1 MTGGLHP
8 SRPAWKV
15 RPTRSVR
22 ILTILGL
29 AVAIGMLGLGAG
41 VLFDARQDAWRQAV
55 LSAENL
61 TLALEREIARS
72 VSVYDLSL
80 QGAIDA
86 WSTPGINEV
95 TPELR
100 HAALFDRA
108 ASAEYLGSL
117 LVLDRDGSIVAD
129 STAVVPHRM
138 TLADRDYFQVHRD
151 HAGSGMFLSRP
162 FRSRLRGGSPSISI
176 SRRLQD
182 REGRFDGIVV
192 GTIKLAYFQDI
203 LDRLNLASG
212 STALLE
218 RTDGRLV
225 VRRPS
230 SPTDLDRDLGDTP
243 LMKQFAQQPAGGY
256 QTRSRID
263 GVDRWVTY
271 RQVGTLPLVL
281 AISTSMDAIYAPW
294 WQKAISIGSI
304 LLVLSGTTVV
314 LILLFRREIVR
325 RLQAEGALV
334 DAASKLSIIAAT
346 DGLTG
351 LSNRR
356 AFEAELQVEWKRAAR
371 AEMPLALLMLDA
383 DFFKAFNDRYG
394 HVEGDQV
401 LRQIATSIERAIR
414 RPGDVG
420 ARYGGEEFVALLPE
434 TELAGAM
441 LIAQRICTAVAAL
454 RIQHEGSPSG
464 HVSVSI
470 GVAVARPWSGDPATS
485 LVREADQAL
494 YIAKRDGRGRVAAL
508 DTTAPGPLPTPFAAG

>member
-15 RPTRSVR
+15 RPARSVR
-22 ILTILGL
+22 VLTILGL

-41 VLFDARQDAWRQAV
+41 VLFDARQDAWKQAI

-86 WSTPGINEV
+86 WSTPGIDQV

-100 HAALFDRA
+100 HSAIFDRA

-117 LVLDRDGSIVAD
+117 LVLDREGSIVAD
-129 STAVVPHRM
+129 STAVEPHR
-138 TLADRDYFQVHRD
+138 LNFADRDYFQVHRD
-151 HAGSGMFLSRP
+151 HAVTGMFLSRP

-182 REGRFDGIVV
+182 RDGQFDGIVV
-192 GTIKLAYFQDI
+192 GTIKLAYFQDM
-203 LDRLNLASG
+203 LDRLGLASG

-230 SPTDLDRDLGDTP
+230 SPTDLDRDLSNTP
-243 LMKQFAQQPAGGY
+243 LMRRFALEPAGGY
-256 QTRSRID
+256 RTQSAID

-281 AISTSMDAIYAPW
+281 AISTSMEAIYAPW

-314 LILLFRREIVR
+314 LILLFRREILR
-325 RLQAEGALV
+325 RLQAEHALLE
-334 DAASKLSIIAAT
+334 AASKLKIIAAT

-351 LSNRR
+351 LANRR
-356 AFEAELQVEWKRAAR
+356 SFEAELQVEWKRAAR

-383 DFFKAFNDRYG
+383 DWFKAFNDRYG

-401 LRQIATSIERAIR
+401 LRQIATCIERTIR

-434 TELAGAM
+434 TELPGAL
-441 LIAQRICTAVAAL
+441 LIAQRICSGIAAL
-454 RIQHEGSPSG
+454 GLRHEGSPSG

-470 GVAVARPWSGDPATS
+470 GVAVARPWSGALATS
-485 LVREADQAL
+485 LVRDADQAL

-508 DTTAPGPLPTPFAAG
+508 DVSQGPLPTPFAAG